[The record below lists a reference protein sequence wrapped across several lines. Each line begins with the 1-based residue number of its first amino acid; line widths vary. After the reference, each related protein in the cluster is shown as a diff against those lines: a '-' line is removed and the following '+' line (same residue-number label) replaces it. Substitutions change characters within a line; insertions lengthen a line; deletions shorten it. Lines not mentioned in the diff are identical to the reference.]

1 MHSHLVLHQHR
12 RANPPHPNMSRF
24 QDILDIASITID
36 TLTEIGVEDC
46 CFIGSVACR
55 LYEQDEDRDP
65 KVRHTIE
72 SFTNLRMLIDHF
84 HLGP

>member
-1 MHSHLVLHQHR
+1 
-12 RANPPHPNMSRF
+12 MSRF